1 MPDVDVL
8 CAHSRHVWHHR
19 VAVAALCIASTI
31 QVAVRRWVFRR
42 MGALSHQHDV
52 HADFVRFIRARSVHP
67 LCHTDCMDVSSA
79 IQTRR
84 MNRSL
89 VQASCFVFNRF
100 LTRRVGR
107 GHHNAHRVR
116 DGVVR

>member
-1 MPDVDVL
+1 MPDVNVL
-8 CAHSRHVWHHR
+8 CARSRHVWHDR
-19 VAVAALCIASTI
+19 VADAALCIASTV
-31 QVAVRRWVFRR
+31 QVAVRHWIFRR
-42 MGALSHQHDV
+42 MDALSHQHDV

-67 LCHTDCMDVSSA
+67 LCHTDCIDVSSA

-84 MNRSL
+84 MNRS
-89 VQASCFVFNRF
+89 VHASCFSFNRF

-107 GHHNAHRVR
+107 GHHNVHRVR